1 MKKIIFGSDGVKIY
15 NIKAYYNDEDNYA
28 GFINDLISEST
39 NTVFNIDEHFGVRSE
54 SGDDFFQE
62 WCNDYPGSNP
72 FFEIGFS
79 FIDEKIV
86 PRAFDSR
93 NWKACEYS
101 KTDKIIKEEYRE
113 KFDGKNIEFI
123 FDEDTELSKDTPESS
138 FPEYFPKE
146 EFLKLY
152 NILLVDLHLKADDEL
167 RGAASIEDTGLFDF
181 KI

>member
-1 MKKIIFGSDGVKIY
+1 MQKFIFGSDGVKIY
-15 NIKAYYNDEDNYA
+15 NIKAYNDEDNYSN
-28 GFINDLISEST
+28 FINDLISEST
-39 NTVFNIDEHFGVRSE
+39 NTVFNIDEHFHIGSK
-54 SGDDFFQE
+54 SGDDFYE
-62 WCNDYPGSNP
+62 DWCDKYTGHDL

-93 NWKACEYS
+93 KWKAYEYS
-101 KTDKIIKEEYRE
+101 KTDKKIKEEYRE

-123 FDEDTELSKDTPESS
+123 FDEDTALSKDTPESA

-181 KI
+181 KIK